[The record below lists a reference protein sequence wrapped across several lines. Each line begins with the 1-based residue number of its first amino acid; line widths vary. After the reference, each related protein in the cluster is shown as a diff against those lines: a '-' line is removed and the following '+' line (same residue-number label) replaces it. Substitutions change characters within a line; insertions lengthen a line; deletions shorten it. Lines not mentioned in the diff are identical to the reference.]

1 MLEGMVL
8 HAQMTPKLAS
18 LIVKIVI
25 YQVVVPQWSAA
36 FSYYIVIINYNST
49 MNYVM
54 DHYELDVRTRIL

>member
-1 MLEGMVL
+1 MLEGIVL
-8 HAQMTPKLAS
+8 HARMTPKRAS
-18 LIVKIVI
+18 LIVNIVI